1 MCHIFFIHLSVDGHL
16 NSFQRLAIMTMTA
29 VNIGVQVC
37 VWTYV
42 FNPPVYIHLEVK
54 LLGHVLTFL
63 GNCQTVFHSSRPIL
77 HSHSQCE
84 GSISPYPL
92 QHLLL
97 SFGF

>member
-42 FNPPVYIHLEVK
+42 FISLGYIYLGMK
-54 LLGHVLTFL
+54 LLCHVITLCFNL
-63 GNCQTVFHSSRPIL
+63 LRNYQTGDKYKIVF
-77 HSHSQCE
+77 
-84 GSISPYPL
+84 
-92 QHLLL
+92 
-97 SFGF
+97 